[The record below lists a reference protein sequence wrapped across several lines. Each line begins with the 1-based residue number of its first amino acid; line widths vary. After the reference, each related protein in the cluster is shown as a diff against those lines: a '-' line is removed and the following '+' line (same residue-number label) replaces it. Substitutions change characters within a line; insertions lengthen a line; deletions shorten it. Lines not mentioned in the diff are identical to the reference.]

1 MRLLVFGQTGQVAR
15 ELARRAPFGVTV
27 TTLNRAQADLSNPDV
42 CAAAVLSAQTD
53 AVINAAAFTAVDRAE
68 TDTSLAQVINAE
80 SPGAIARACAI
91 RGLPF
96 LHLSSDYVFDGA
108 GERPFRPDDT
118 PAPVSAYGRSKRD
131 GEAAVLAA
139 SGHSLILR
147 TSWVFSPHGSNF
159 VKTMLK
165 LGKDRQTLSVV
176 ADQVGGPTPAAAIAD
191 AVFAATRQMCDGAE
205 GGIHHYA
212 GQPDISWADFARAV
226 MAEAGLQCRIIDIR
240 TENYPTPAQRPHNS
254 RLDCSSFVAQFG
266 VERPDWRQGLRD
278 VVAEMGAV

>member
-1 MRLLVFGQTGQVAR
+1 
-15 ELARRAPFGVTV
+15 
-27 TTLNRAQADLSNPDV
+27 
-42 CAAAVLSAQTD
+42 
-53 AVINAAAFTAVDRAE
+53 
-68 TDTSLAQVINAE
+68 
-80 SPGAIARACAI
+80 
-91 RGLPF
+91 
-96 LHLSSDYVFDGA
+96 
-108 GERPFRPDDT
+108 
-118 PAPVSAYGRSKRD
+118 
-131 GEAAVLAA
+131 
-139 SGHSLILR
+139 
-147 TSWVFSPHGSNF
+147 
-159 VKTMLK
+159 MLK

-205 GGIHHYA
+205 GGIYHYA

-226 MAEAGLQCRIIDIR
+226 MAEAGLRCRIIDIR